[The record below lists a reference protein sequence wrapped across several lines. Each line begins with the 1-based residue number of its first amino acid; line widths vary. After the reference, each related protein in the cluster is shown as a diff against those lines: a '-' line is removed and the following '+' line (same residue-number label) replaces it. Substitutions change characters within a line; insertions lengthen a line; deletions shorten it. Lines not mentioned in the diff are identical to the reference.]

1 MAMKHILVR
10 LVLLLLT
17 ILLPTS
23 IMAQKLEV
31 DGIYYNIDSVQ
42 AIVTTGD
49 YPYCGDV
56 TIPATITHD
65 DKVYPVKAIGPAA
78 FRDCSA
84 LTGVSI
90 PASVTAIGEHA
101 FAGCTAL
108 DSVDISDLG
117 HWCGIDFA
125 SETANPCHR
134 AHRLFVRGAEI
145 VDLLIP
151 DSVTEINSFAFSG
164 YSSITSASIPSTVT
178 GIGVSLFS
186 GCSSLSSITVARGNP
201 AFDSRDSCNAI
212 IETESGVL
220 IAGCQSTVI
229 PQGVTAVGGWAFYR
243 CTGLTSIHIPNSV
256 TQIGYEAFYCCES
269 LMGVNIPNSVT
280 NIGYQAFYGCSSLRS
295 IHIPGTVR
303 GIGTSAFEYCPSLT
317 SITVADGNPRYD
329 SRDECNAIIET
340 DGNTLVAG
348 CRNTVIPSTV
358 REIGDYAFSGC
369 STLTGIDIP
378 SGVGVVGDFAFRSCT
393 ALRSVTIPEVV
404 TSIGASAFFEC
415 SSLKRVDIPSTV
427 ESIGGFAFER
437 CPAMLGMTVS
447 DGNPA
452 YDSRDSCNAI
462 IETATGTL
470 VAGCMNTVIPE
481 TVTRIGDN
489 AFSGCFM
496 LTKAVLPKSIEA
508 IGNYAFMGC
517 TSLSSI
523 NIPPTVTFI
532 GEAAFSGCSALS
544 ALDIP
549 NSVTAIG
556 QGAFVGCSSLESIR
570 LPKSVTAIG
579 DYEFYRCTMLKEIN
593 IPNTVTT
600 IGASAFR
607 GCLLLSSVNIPKSVT
622 AIGAAAFSECPSV
635 TSMTVSG
642 GNPNY
647 DSRGGCNAIIET
659 ATGTLIAGCRNSVI
673 PVDVTAIG
681 YAAFD
686 GCVLLDGI
694 TIPQSVTAIGRKVF
708 NNCPALKDVFC
719 RIGDPTQVSVARD
732 AFLLPSGDYS
742 DRTLHIL
749 PEASFSAYQD
759 ISPWCEQFGRIVE
772 MDPTTKN

>member
-1 MAMKHILVR
+1 M
-10 LVLLLLT
+10 
-17 ILLPTS
+17 LPTS
-23 IMAQKLEV
+23 IVAQNVEV
-31 DGIYYNIDSVQ
+31 DGIYYNIDSVK
-42 AIVTTGD
+42 AVVINGNH
-49 YPYCGDV
+49 PYYGDV

-65 DKVYPVKAIGPAA
+65 DKVYPVNAIAPAA

-84 LTGVSI
+84 LTSVSI
-90 PASVTAIGEHA
+90 PASITAIGEHA
-101 FAGCTAL
+101 FAGCAAL

-117 HWCGIDFA
+117 QWCGIDFE
-125 SETANPCHR
+125 SETANPCHH
-134 AHRLFVRGAEI
+134 AHRLFVRGVEI
-145 VDLLIP
+145 VDLQIP
-151 DSVTEINSFAFSG
+151 DSVSEINSFAFSG
-164 YSSITSASIPSTVT
+164 CSSISSVSIPSTVT

-186 GCSSLSSITVARGNP
+186 GCTSLSSITVADGNP
-201 AFDSRDSCNAI
+201 VYDSRDSCNAI
-212 IETESGVL
+212 IVTESGVL

-256 TQIGYEAFYCCES
+256 TIIGYEAFYCCES

-303 GIGTSAFEYCPSLT
+303 GIGSSAFEYCPSLT
-317 SITVADGNPRYD
+317 SITVADDNPRYD

-340 DGNTLVAG
+340 DGNMLIAG
-348 CRNTVIPSTV
+348 CKNTVIPSTV
-358 REIGDYAFSGC
+358 REIGDCAFSGC

-378 SGVGVVGDFAFRSCT
+378 TGVSVVGDFAFRNCS
-393 ALRSVTIPEVV
+393 ALRNVALPEGL
-404 TSIGASAFFEC
+404 TGIGASAFFEC
-415 SSLKRVDIPSTV
+415 SSLNRVDSPSTV

-437 CPAMLGMTVS
+437 CPALFSMTVA
-447 DGNPA
+447 DGNPV

-462 IETATGTL
+462 IETATDKL
-470 VAGCMNTVIPE
+470 VAGCMNTVIPA

-496 LTKAVLPKSIEA
+496 LTKAVLPKSVEA
-508 IGNYAFMGC
+508 IGDYAFLGC

-523 NIPPTVTFI
+523 NIPQAVTFI
-532 GEAAFSGCSALS
+532 GEGAFSGCSALT

-549 NSVTAIG
+549 KSVTVIG
-556 QGAFVGCSSLESIR
+556 HGAFVGCSSLESIR
-570 LPKSVTAIG
+570 LPKSVTVIG
-579 DYEFYRCTMLKEIN
+579 DYEFYRCTMLKEIT
-593 IPNTVTT
+593 IPNTVTM
-600 IGASAFR
+600 IGSSAFR
-607 GCLLLSSVNIPKSVT
+607 GCLLLSSVIIPKSVT
-622 AIGAAAFSECPSV
+622 AIGDAAFSECPSV
-635 TSMTVSG
+635 SNMTVSS

-659 ATGTLIAGCRNSVI
+659 ATGALIAGCRNSVI
-673 PVDVTAIG
+673 PADVTAIG

-694 TIPQSVTAIGRKVF
+694 TIPQSVTAIGRKAF